1 MPDKISEVLNMDNE
15 PESKENMV
23 VMRQSAGEDLIH
35 AGAGFIDV
43 VNTKFGERPVIHLRP
58 NGAARTEKGQ
68 HILIFAGKVMQQL
81 PEEITRYG
89 DVDSKKP
96 QYVAYA
102 GDIPVG
108 SGWLKQ
114 GKKLFLSVALNKPVT
129 TDRLTLF
136 PRAPAA
142 E

>member
-1 MPDKISEVLNMDNE
+1 MDNE
-15 PESKENMV
+15 PNENKGNMV

-35 AGAGFIDV
+35 VGAGFVDV
-43 VNTKFGERPVIHLRP
+43 VTTKFGERPVIHLRP

-68 HILIFAGKVMQQL
+68 HILIFAGKAMQQL
-81 PEEITRYG
+81 PEEITKYG

-102 GDIPVG
+102 GDVPVG
-108 SGWLKQ
+108 SGWLKR
-114 GKKLFLSVALNKPVT
+114 GKKSFLSVVLNKPVNS
-129 TDRLTLF
+129 DRLTLF

>member
-1 MPDKISEVLNMDNE
+1 MENNE
-15 PESKENMV
+15 TENVSKENMV
-23 VMRQSAGEDLIH
+23 VMRQSAGEDLMH
-35 AGAGFIDV
+35 VGAGFVDI

-68 HILIFAGKVMQQL
+68 HILIFPGKVMEQL
-81 PEEITRYG
+81 PDDITKFG
-89 DVDSKKP
+89 DVNSKKP

-102 GDIPVG
+102 GEVPVG

-114 GKKLFLSVALNKPVT
+114 GKKAFLSVVLNKPVT
-129 TDRLTLF
+129 SDKLTLF

>member
-1 MPDKISEVLNMDNE
+1 MDNE
-15 PESKENMV
+15 NKSNMV
-23 VMRQSAGEDLIH
+23 VMRQSVGEDLIH
-35 AGAGFIDV
+35 VGAGFIDV
-43 VNTKFGERPVIHLRP
+43 VTTKFGERPVIHLRP

-68 HILIFAGKVMQQL
+68 HILIFAGKAMQNL
-81 PEEITRYG
+81 PDDITRYG

-102 GDIPVG
+102 GDVPVG

-114 GKKLFLSVALNKPVT
+114 GKKSFLSVVLNKPVDS
-129 TDRLTLF
+129 DRLTLF

>member
-1 MPDKISEVLNMDNE
+1 MDNE
-15 PESKENMV
+15 NKENMV

-43 VNTKFGERPVIHLRP
+43 VTTKFGERPVIHLRP

-68 HILIFAGKVMQQL
+68 HILIFAGKAMKQL
-81 PEEITRYG
+81 PEEITKFG

-102 GDIPVG
+102 GDVPVG
-108 SGWLKQ
+108 SGWLKR
-114 GKKLFLSVALNKPVT
+114 GKKAFLSVVLNKPVNS
-129 TDRLTLF
+129 DRMTLF
-136 PRAPAA
+136 PRAPA

>member
-1 MPDKISEVLNMDNE
+1 MDNE
-15 PESKENMV
+15 PNENKANMV

-68 HILIFAGKVMQQL
+68 HILIFPGKIMGQL
-81 PEEITRYG
+81 PEEITKFG
-89 DVDSKKP
+89 DEDSKKP

-102 GDIPVG
+102 GDVPVG
-108 SGWLKQ
+108 SGWLKR
-114 GKKLFLSVALNKPVT
+114 GKKSFLSVVLNKPVDS
-129 TDRLTLF
+129 DRLTLF

-142 E
+142 AAE